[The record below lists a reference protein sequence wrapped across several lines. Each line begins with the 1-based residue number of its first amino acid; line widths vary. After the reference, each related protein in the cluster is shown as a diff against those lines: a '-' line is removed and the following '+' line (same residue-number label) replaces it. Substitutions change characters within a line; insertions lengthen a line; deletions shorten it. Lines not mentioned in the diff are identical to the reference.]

1 MSATSKTVVSKEI
14 SIADGGAGRNG
25 SASLPQSAKSVLTED
40 MLARFAGRAAIY
52 DRENRFF
59 EEDFEELRK
68 AKYLLLP
75 LPAEFGGAG
84 MTLAEVCR
92 EQRRLAYYAPA
103 TAPAVNMHLYWV
115 SRAAD
120 LLGRGGA
127 SL

>member
-1 MSATSKTVVSKEI
+1 MDATPKTTVS
-14 SIADGGAGRNG
+14 STP
-25 SASLPQSAKSVLTED
+25 LPRRSESVLTED

-52 DRENRFF
+52 DRENRFL

-68 AKYLLLP
+68 PKYLLLP

-92 EQRRLAYYAPA
+92 EQRRLACHAPHPAPA
-103 TAPAVNMHLYWV
+103 RNIPISLVGV
-115 SRAAD
+115 S
-120 LLGRGGA
+120 G